1 MSVIKPLSNKL
12 QYRTNDVVYAYSKI
26 KDVIEELKLIR
37 ANEELLHLW
46 YEQAKSQA
54 GSIGAE
60 PQVPRIVGGQLGR
73 DTVQYSSAE
82 DYFRRTIA
90 LPLLDN
96 LIVEMQERLFKFKY
110 EFRNIIL
117 K

>member
-1 MSVIKPLSNKL
+1 MNCMSVIKPLSIKL

-60 PQVPRIVGGQLGR
+60 P
-73 DTVQYSSAE
+73 
-82 DYFRRTIA
+82 
-90 LPLLDN
+90 
-96 LIVEMQERLFKFKY
+96 
-110 EFRNIIL
+110 
-117 K
+117 